1 MTISEC
7 YKTFNG
13 DFEGVCERLLSVERV
28 AKFAIRFLDN
38 DDYEKLQDAMN
49 KSDWEQAFFSAHTL
63 KGLGLSLGFTRFAE
77 VTSKLTEELRGGLK
91 SEKMANE
98 YFVLVTEEYNKLRE
112 GLSQYSQ

>member
-13 DFEGVCERLLSVERV
+13 DFEGVCTRLLSVERV
-28 AKFAIRFLDN
+28 TKFAIRFLDN
-38 DDYEKLQDAMN
+38 DDYEKLKNAMEQKN
-49 KSDWEQAFFSAHTL
+49 WDQAFLSAHTL
-63 KGLGLSLGFTRFAE
+63 KGIALSLGFTRFAE

-98 YFVLVTEEYNKLRE
+98 YFVLVTEEYNKIRE